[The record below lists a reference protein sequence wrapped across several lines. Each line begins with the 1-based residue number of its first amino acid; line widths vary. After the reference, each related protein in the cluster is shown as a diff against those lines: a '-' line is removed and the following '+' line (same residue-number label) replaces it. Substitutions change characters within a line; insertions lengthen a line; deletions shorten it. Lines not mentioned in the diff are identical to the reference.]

1 MTELIRTIDP
11 RWYDQ
16 PGFPEL
22 EGAWCQ
28 VFESREPEG
37 YILNPVEVLKLVDSV
52 RASLIREYEY
62 STKELDVLES
72 IACRYARE
80 STQGLEI
87 EMEEL
92 TNGY

>member
-1 MTELIRTIDP
+1 MANFARTIDP
-11 RWYDQ
+11 RFYDQ

-22 EGAWCQ
+22 ESAWCQ
-28 VFESREPEG
+28 VFETREPEG
-37 YILNPVEVLKLVDSV
+37 FTLDPVEALKLVDSV
-52 RASLIREYEY
+52 RDSLRRDHEY
-62 STKELDVLES
+62 SMTELNALEA

-80 STQGLEI
+80 STWALEI